1 MFTRILTARER
12 KLIHAYLS
20 KDGERTSSVRQI
32 AYRARRD
39 LSTIKADIELLERL
53 LRTYEKNRVPTAG

>member
-12 KLIHAYLS
+12 KLIQSYLT
-20 KDGERTSSVRQI
+20 KDGERDSAVRQL

-39 LSTIKADIELLERL
+39 LKTIRSDTELLVMFLRAYDERHAT
-53 LRTYEKNRVPTAG
+53 R

>member
-1 MFTRILTARER
+1 MFTRILTTRER

-20 KDGERTSSVRQI
+20 KNGERTSGVRQL

-39 LSTIKADIELLERL
+39 LPTIRTDIELLEKL
-53 LRTYEKNRVPTAG
+53 LKMYGKNRTWNT

>member
-1 MFTRILTARER
+1 MFTRILTTRER

-20 KDGERTSSVRQI
+20 KNGERISAVRQL

-39 LSTIKADIELLERL
+39 LTTIKADIELLERL
-53 LRTYEKNRVPTAG
+53 LKTYEKNRAPAAG

>member
-12 KLIHAYLS
+12 KLIHVYLS
-20 KDGERTSSVRQI
+20 KDGERSSAVRQL

-39 LSTIKADIELLERL
+39 LTTIKADIELLERL
-53 LRTYEKNRVPTAG
+53 LKAYEKNRETAAR